1 MSNDEPGVVRPASTI
16 STGGGGFTFERKAA
30 VRYLS
35 AMLTGASRPE
45 LGGRRVIRVE
55 FQQTQAA
62 PFDDLWAFAARED
75 ESDPSLEL
83 WIAVRRVTRFI
94 KSDGDS
100 QKLISALIEAAGMP
114 KTPGKERILVLNAAA
129 GHRPTSQVA
138 ELTVL
143 AQMRSSEESFRT
155 ELAEGGRTRN
165 VLRKRFSHLEDLVRN
180 SGPEGHEIS
189 VWELLRQLYISQIRV
204 EATDEIDW
212 AALQDELRPWARG
225 QTLTSAMG
233 LRSRLADLAAQYA
246 PDGAEVNRSR
256 LCKDAH
262 STLHNDQRL
271 SEAAWGELRRLQQDA
286 RIAVRSVCGSDSSVA
301 LPRAE
306 AKSRLADAL
315 KSAEVLLVSGESGVG
330 KSALVCSALDQ
341 LGEEDSN
348 FESVYVNLRHLPPRP
363 SDLRSSLGAPL
374 DRVLG
379 EMSAPRRLL
388 VIDAADQSAETSDT
402 PLASILGDALRADVA
417 VCVVTADTGKGAV
430 ESILAGVT
438 AGPLQRF
445 VVSGLSDTEVFRL
458 AGHFPSLAQVTR
470 DIRARELLRRP
481 VVADLLAR
489 AGGDG
494 VPLSMS
500 AAMEQ
505 IWTGLIRKDGKHGK
519 GSPDSREQA
528 MRQLAQQHLS
538 GEDPETAYA
547 GLDGEALEGL
557 RRDGIIRTS
566 SESWSPLPE
575 FAHDILRVF
584 AVAKVLGADGT
595 PAKKLVDCGA
605 PRWALPA
612 ARLALQSL
620 LHHRNESGAT
630 LQSLQESC
638 QTLVVP
644 GKGARWGD
652 TPVEAALGLPDW
664 EKILAESWD
673 WLAAD
678 GGAGLK
684 RVFRLISHRH
694 TSAQIA
700 EPTVAGPIASLL
712 VNRWWPE
719 GLQTQVEEFL
729 MSWLRGLVSHR
740 EPSGNDA
747 RTQLREAIE
756 HKVALGDQRELKQAE
771 EHAARLAART
781 PEQVEEAQARIRMS
795 QLHSTFEPP
804 RRERD
809 RLPFELTD
817 ETTLELL
824 SLLGPDLGPGGEHL
838 LRRVA
843 ANNPERLQAV
853 VEAPLAGES
862 LSQHNHSFLVELVEA
877 YYIDDFLT
885 HYRSDAFEDGI
896 RRHIFAGLG
905 VQQAGYWRGP
915 FLAMFRHDLSSGVA
929 CLNRILNHAA
939 RAQVRPRIRSPLGL
953 PPPVSADPPG
963 VMLSISGEPRNYVG
977 NQATWLWYRIIAA
990 GPYPCTSALQA
1001 LEMICDQILEKEQLP
1016 PEVLLDILLDGC
1028 ENLAMPALIFGLMVR
1043 HLDRFKRLIDPYLVE
1058 PFVWD
1063 AETSRVVQE
1072 RSGLAS
1078 GSAGTTDVDRRNWTP
1093 LEAVVSLV
1101 VAADEDRQ
1109 KELVEMGSTLYQRSR
1124 AGLEGS
1130 PREARELAVARRRM
1144 LAFDFAQY
1152 EGELAETGDEVRIT
1166 FREDEEV
1173 QAALAESN
1181 AELIRGMEADHL
1193 QFRYADRFITRT
1205 KPEPPNVEQLACDID
1220 TAKTLLSDPPPSSVF
1235 SVAAAPAAVAAAA
1248 LEGFFLDSLA
1258 FGEEDLSWAAR
1269 TLIDIARFHKQQS
1282 PDNAGVSDTAIF
1294 PWGADRSAARGLPL
1308 LLRPDARPVLDRLTL
1323 EGLDEH
1329 ELNRILDWLFT
1340 ASSNETRNAAARA
1353 LDSVW
1358 RSPCST
1364 TGTCFHKAALDLV
1377 EQSIRHAALYRG
1389 QFDDTDEF
1397 GPLVGPIM
1405 EVLVSAD
1412 NIVISWLNPA
1422 LRALGAEA
1430 LTPTRCLHDQAASLL
1445 EATLEAHRRIRC
1457 SVDIGWQNSDWDA
1470 LFAAR
1475 AVLARATAG
1484 NPTALQDHVL
1494 GFGSHFEGLRECLLA
1509 LAAAAEESPE
1519 AAAAARAAW
1528 PQLISDGLRILDDES
1543 EGDERRSRQD
1553 KRPLVFSALLPAK
1566 AIQEM
1571 YMYREIR
1578 GDPASWIDPEAW
1590 ATEIEM
1596 WVHTA
1601 IRSRAG
1607 GLEAGQRLPV
1617 GSEQG
1622 FPAGGL
1628 FGSIG
1633 AMVSM
1638 LYALPSDNQARIGIG
1653 WVEQLVASA
1662 GNEAAK
1668 TFALPEWLRDVRHY
1682 CRGEELDMWQRIV
1695 DMLYVHGDQRVS
1707 DLAD

>member
-1 MSNDEPGVVRPASTI
+1 MADGDPGSLRPASAY

-35 AMLTGASRPE
+35 AMLSGASRPE
-45 LGGRRVIRVE
+45 LGDRRVIRVV
-55 FQQTQAA
+55 FQQPQVA
-62 PFDDLWAFAARED
+62 PFDDLQVLAARED
-75 ESDPSLEL
+75 EDQPSLEL
-83 WIAVRRVTRFI
+83 WVAVRRVTKFTR
-94 KSDGDS
+94 SDRES
-100 QKLISALIEAAGMP
+100 QRVIGALIEAVRIP
-114 KTPGKERILVLNAAA
+114 KTSRRERILVLCAAA
-129 GHRPTSQVA
+129 GHNPTSQVA
-138 ELTVL
+138 ELSAL
-143 AQMRSSEESFRT
+143 ARNLNSEDSFRAQI
-155 ELAEGGRTRN
+155 AENGRVRAA
-165 VLRKRFSHLEDLVRN
+165 LRKRFSHLESLVRDY
-180 SGPEGHEIS
+180 GLEGHEIS
-189 VWELLRQLYISQIRV
+189 VWELLRQLHVSQIRV

-212 AALQDELRPWARG
+212 AALQDELKPWSHE
-225 QTLTSAMG
+225 QTLAGAMD

-246 PDGAEVNRSR
+246 PDGAEVDRSR

-262 STLHNDQRL
+262 STLHSDRRL
-271 SEAAWGELRRLQQDA
+271 SEAAWGELERLQQEA
-286 RIAVRSVCGSDSSVA
+286 RSAVRSFCGSDSPVT
-301 LPRAE
+301 LPRRE
-306 AKSRLADAL
+306 ARDKLSNAL
-315 KSAEVLLVSGESGVG
+315 KSVGVLLVTGDSGVG
-330 KSALVCSALDQ
+330 KSALVCSALDH
-341 LGEEDSN
+341 LCEEDN
-348 FESVYVNLRHLPPRP
+348 EFEAVYVNLRHLPPRP

-379 EMSAPRRLL
+379 EMPTARRLL
-388 VIDAADQSAETSDT
+388 VIDSADQSAETPDT
-402 PLASILGDALRADVA
+402 PLAAILGDALRADVA
-417 VCVVTADTGKGAV
+417 VCVVTADTGRGAV
-430 ESILAGVT
+430 ESIVDGVT
-438 AGPLQRF
+438 AMPLQRF
-445 VVSGLSDTEVFRL
+445 VVTGLSDTEVFRL
-458 AGHFPSLAQVTR
+458 AGHFPTLAQVSR
-470 DIRARELLRRP
+470 DSRARELLRRP

-505 IWTGLIRKDGKHGK
+505 IWAGLIRKDGKHAK

-528 MRQLAQQHLS
+528 MRQLAQQHLT
-538 GEDPETAYA
+538 GEDPESAYA
-547 GLDGEALEGL
+547 ALDGEALEGL
-557 RRDGIIRTS
+557 RRDGIVRTS

-595 PAKKLVDCGA
+595 PAKKLVGFGA

-612 ARLALQSL
+612 ARLAFQSL
-620 LHHRNESGAT
+620 LHHRDESGAT

-644 GKGARWGD
+644 GKGTRWGD
-652 TPVEAALGLPDW
+652 IPVEAALGLPDW
-664 EKILAESWD
+664 EKILTESWE

-678 GGAGLK
+678 SGAGLK
-684 RVFRLISHRH
+684 RVFRLVSHRH
-694 TSAQIA
+694 TSTHIA
-700 EPTVAGPIASLL
+700 EPGVAGPIASLL

-719 GLQTQVEEFL
+719 GLQSQVEESL
-729 MSWLRGLVSHR
+729 GSWLRGLVSHR
-740 EPSGNDA
+740 IPFGNDA
-747 RTQLREAIE
+747 RIQLREAIG
-756 HKVALGDQRELKQAE
+756 HKVALGDQREQRQAE
-771 EHAARLAART
+771 EQAARLAART
-781 PEQVEEAQARIRMS
+781 PEQIEEDEARIRIS
-795 QLHSTFEPP
+795 QLRSIFEPP

-817 ETTLELL
+817 ESTLGLL
-824 SLLGPDLGPGGEHL
+824 SLLGPDLGPEGEHL

-843 ANNPERLQAV
+843 ANAPERLQAV

-862 LSQHNHSFLVELVEA
+862 LAQHNHSLLVELVEA
-877 YYIDDFLT
+877 YYIDEVHT
-885 HYRSDAFEDGI
+885 HYRTDAFEDGI

-905 VQQAGYWRGP
+905 VPQAGPLRGP
-915 FLAMFRHDLSSGVA
+915 FLAMFRHDFPAGVA

-953 PPPVSADPPG
+953 PPPASADLPG
-963 VMLSISGEPRNYVG
+963 VVLSISGEPRNYVG

-1001 LEMICDQILEKEQLP
+1001 LEVICNQILEKEQLSP
-1016 PEVLLDILLDGC
+1016 DVLSAILLDGC

-1043 HLDRFKRLIDPYLVE
+1043 HLDRFERLIDPYLVE

-1072 RSGLAS
+1072 RSGFAR
-1078 GSAGTTDVDRRNWTP
+1078 GSADSTEVDRRNWTP

-1101 VAADEDRQ
+1101 VSADEDRQ
-1109 KELVEMGSTLYQRSR
+1109 QELVDMGSTLYQRSR
-1124 AGLEGS
+1124 AGLKGS
-1130 PREARELAVARRRM
+1130 PREKGELAVARRRM
-1144 LAFDFAQY
+1144 LAFNFAQY
-1152 EGELAETGDEVRIT
+1152 ESELAETGDAVRVT

-1181 AELIRGMEADHL
+1181 AELTRGMEADHL

-1205 KPEPPNVEQLACDID
+1205 NSESPNVKQLARDID
-1220 TAKTLLSDPPPSSVF
+1220 TAKTLLSDPPPGSVF
-1235 SVAAAPAAVAAAA
+1235 EESAAPAAVAAAV
-1248 LEGFFLDSLA
+1248 LEGFFLDNLA
-1258 FGEEDLSWAAR
+1258 LGEEDLSWAAR
-1269 TLIDIARFHKQQS
+1269 TLADIARFHKQQQAGH
-1282 PDNAGVSDTAIF
+1282 AGVSDTAIF

-1364 TGTCFHKAALDLV
+1364 AGMCFHKTALDLV
-1377 EQSIRHAALYRG
+1377 EQSVRHAAFQRG
-1389 QFDDTDEF
+1389 QFDELDEF

-1405 EVLVSAD
+1405 EALVSAD
-1412 NIVISWLNPA
+1412 NIDISLLNPA

-1430 LTPTRCLHDQAASLL
+1430 LTPVPCIHDQAAEMLD
-1445 EATLEAHRRIRC
+1445 ATLEAHRRIRC

-1519 AAAAARAAW
+1519 AATAASAAW
-1528 PQLISDGLRILDDES
+1528 PQLIRDGLRILGDGTES
-1543 EGDERRSRQD
+1543 DERRSGRD
-1553 KRPLVFSALLPAK
+1553 DRPLTFSALLPAK

-1571 YMYREIR
+1571 YMYREIP
-1578 GDPASWIDPEAW
+1578 GDPVSWIDPEAW
-1590 ATEIEM
+1590 ATEIDM
-1596 WVHTA
+1596 WVQTA
-1601 IRSRAG
+1601 IESRTNTPNANDTSRDASPT
-1607 GLEAGQRLPV
+1607 L
-1617 GSEQG
+1617 
-1622 FPAGGL
+1622 PAGGL

-1633 AMVSM
+1633 AMVGM
-1638 LYALPSDNQARIGIG
+1638 LEALPSDNQARIGIG
-1653 WVEQLVASA
+1653 WVEHLVASA
-1662 GNEAAK
+1662 GNEAAQ
-1668 TFALPEWLRDVRHY
+1668 TFALPEWLHDVRHH
-1682 CRGEELDMWQRIV
+1682 CRGEELDTWQRIV
-1695 DMLYVHGDQRVS
+1695 DLLYVHGDRRIS